1 MRVEEIERLLAEFYE
16 GNTSENQE
24 EKLKKYFETQNVPE
38 HLEKDKRL
46 FLCFHKDVP
55 VEVPAALEDKLS
67 RMIDTKEQEE
77 IHFFRKNKSK
87 RNWRWVG
94 GIAASIVL
102 LFGLGYSISNI
113 SDTME
118 KPKETFTDPEVAY
131 EVLQATLMEVSM
143 GLNNGVDEMI
153 DTQKDIRRTNR
164 EIKRIYNYNRTA
176 LMIMKTNRL
185 FLAGVLLLLPL
196 LCQAQGLFAKYS
208 DMNNVSSVYISKAM
222 IEMNPE
228 LYTKDV
234 NVGKLAKQLEL
245 VQILSTMD
253 NGIKREMRRDI
264 ESVVRAQKYEL
275 LMKQKGIVS
284 RMAFYVKRKGETV
297 QDLIM
302 VVDGAATLKYVRL
315 VGDMTIKDIQNI
327 MKSQKTSDNTYFS
340 IPTHEINN
348 AFKEISIALGEL
360 KKIEGITELKD
371 LKKEMKKL
379 QKETEEMGLSYI
391 IF

>member
-24 EKLKKYFETQNVPE
+24 ERLKKYFETQNVPE
-38 HLEKDKRL
+38 HLEKEKRL

-55 VEVPAALEDKLS
+55 VEVPAGLEDKLS

-77 IHFFRKNKSK
+77 IHFFRKNKTK

-164 EIKRIYNYNRTA
+164 EIK
-176 LMIMKTNRL
+176 
-185 FLAGVLLLLPL
+185 
-196 LCQAQGLFAKYS
+196 
-208 DMNNVSSVYISKAM
+208 
-222 IEMNPE
+222 
-228 LYTKDV
+228 
-234 NVGKLAKQLEL
+234 
-245 VQILSTMD
+245 
-253 NGIKREMRRDI
+253 
-264 ESVVRAQKYEL
+264 
-275 LMKQKGIVS
+275 
-284 RMAFYVKRKGETV
+284 
-297 QDLIM
+297 
-302 VVDGAATLKYVRL
+302 
-315 VGDMTIKDIQNI
+315 
-327 MKSQKTSDNTYFS
+327 
-340 IPTHEINN
+340 
-348 AFKEISIALGEL
+348 
-360 KKIEGITELKD
+360 KD
-371 LKKEMKKL
+371 LQL
-379 QKETEEMGLSYI
+379 Q
-391 IF
+391 

>member
-55 VEVPAALEDKLS
+55 VEVPAGLEDKLS

-118 KPKETFTDPEVAY
+118 KPKETFTDY

-164 EIKRIYNYNRTA
+164 EIK
-176 LMIMKTNRL
+176 
-185 FLAGVLLLLPL
+185 
-196 LCQAQGLFAKYS
+196 
-208 DMNNVSSVYISKAM
+208 
-222 IEMNPE
+222 
-228 LYTKDV
+228 
-234 NVGKLAKQLEL
+234 
-245 VQILSTMD
+245 
-253 NGIKREMRRDI
+253 
-264 ESVVRAQKYEL
+264 
-275 LMKQKGIVS
+275 
-284 RMAFYVKRKGETV
+284 
-297 QDLIM
+297 
-302 VVDGAATLKYVRL
+302 
-315 VGDMTIKDIQNI
+315 
-327 MKSQKTSDNTYFS
+327 
-340 IPTHEINN
+340 
-348 AFKEISIALGEL
+348 
-360 KKIEGITELKD
+360 KD
-371 LKKEMKKL
+371 LQL
-379 QKETEEMGLSYI
+379 Q
-391 IF
+391 

>member
-1 MRVEEIERLLAEFYE
+1 
-16 GNTSENQE
+16 
-24 EKLKKYFETQNVPE
+24 
-38 HLEKDKRL
+38 
-46 FLCFHKDVP
+46 
-55 VEVPAALEDKLS
+55 
-67 RMIDTKEQEE
+67 
-77 IHFFRKNKSK
+77 
-87 RNWRWVG
+87 
-94 GIAASIVL
+94 
-102 LFGLGYSISNI
+102 
-113 SDTME
+113 
-118 KPKETFTDPEVAY
+118 
-131 EVLQATLMEVSM
+131 
-143 GLNNGVDEMI
+143 
-153 DTQKDIRRTNR
+153 
-164 EIKRIYNYNRTA
+164 
-176 LMIMKTNRL
+176 MKTNRL

-245 VQILSTMD
+245 D

>member
-1 MRVEEIERLLAEFYE
+1 
-16 GNTSENQE
+16 
-24 EKLKKYFETQNVPE
+24 
-38 HLEKDKRL
+38 
-46 FLCFHKDVP
+46 
-55 VEVPAALEDKLS
+55 
-67 RMIDTKEQEE
+67 
-77 IHFFRKNKSK
+77 
-87 RNWRWVG
+87 
-94 GIAASIVL
+94 
-102 LFGLGYSISNI
+102 
-113 SDTME
+113 
-118 KPKETFTDPEVAY
+118 
-131 EVLQATLMEVSM
+131 
-143 GLNNGVDEMI
+143 
-153 DTQKDIRRTNR
+153 
-164 EIKRIYNYNRTA
+164 
-176 LMIMKTNRL
+176 MKTNRL

-196 LCQAQGLFAKYS
+196 LCQAQGLFAN
-208 DMNNVSSVYISKAM
+208 MNNVSSVYISKAM

-327 MKSQKTSDNTYFS
+327 MKSQNTYFS

>member
-1 MRVEEIERLLAEFYE
+1 
-16 GNTSENQE
+16 
-24 EKLKKYFETQNVPE
+24 
-38 HLEKDKRL
+38 
-46 FLCFHKDVP
+46 
-55 VEVPAALEDKLS
+55 
-67 RMIDTKEQEE
+67 
-77 IHFFRKNKSK
+77 
-87 RNWRWVG
+87 
-94 GIAASIVL
+94 
-102 LFGLGYSISNI
+102 
-113 SDTME
+113 
-118 KPKETFTDPEVAY
+118 
-131 EVLQATLMEVSM
+131 
-143 GLNNGVDEMI
+143 
-153 DTQKDIRRTNR
+153 
-164 EIKRIYNYNRTA
+164 
-176 LMIMKTNRL
+176 MKTNRL

-253 NGIKREMRRDI
+253 
-264 ESVVRAQKYEL
+264 
-275 LMKQKGIVS
+275 
-284 RMAFYVKRKGETV
+284 KGETV

>member
-1 MRVEEIERLLAEFYE
+1 
-16 GNTSENQE
+16 
-24 EKLKKYFETQNVPE
+24 
-38 HLEKDKRL
+38 
-46 FLCFHKDVP
+46 
-55 VEVPAALEDKLS
+55 
-67 RMIDTKEQEE
+67 
-77 IHFFRKNKSK
+77 
-87 RNWRWVG
+87 
-94 GIAASIVL
+94 
-102 LFGLGYSISNI
+102 
-113 SDTME
+113 
-118 KPKETFTDPEVAY
+118 
-131 EVLQATLMEVSM
+131 
-143 GLNNGVDEMI
+143 
-153 DTQKDIRRTNR
+153 
-164 EIKRIYNYNRTA
+164 
-176 LMIMKTNRL
+176 MKTNRL

-196 LCQAQGLFAKYS
+196 LCQAQGLFAIYS

-275 LMKQKGIVS
+275 LMKQNGIVS
-284 RMAFYVKRKGETV
+284 RMAFYVMRKGETV

-327 MKSQKTSDNTYFS
+327 MKSQKTSDNINFR
-340 IPTHEINN
+340 IPTHDINN

-371 LKKEMKKL
+371 FKKEMKKL

>member
-1 MRVEEIERLLAEFYE
+1 
-16 GNTSENQE
+16 
-24 EKLKKYFETQNVPE
+24 
-38 HLEKDKRL
+38 
-46 FLCFHKDVP
+46 
-55 VEVPAALEDKLS
+55 
-67 RMIDTKEQEE
+67 
-77 IHFFRKNKSK
+77 
-87 RNWRWVG
+87 
-94 GIAASIVL
+94 
-102 LFGLGYSISNI
+102 
-113 SDTME
+113 
-118 KPKETFTDPEVAY
+118 
-131 EVLQATLMEVSM
+131 
-143 GLNNGVDEMI
+143 
-153 DTQKDIRRTNR
+153 
-164 EIKRIYNYNRTA
+164 
-176 LMIMKTNRL
+176 MKTNRL

-253 NGIKREMRRDI
+253 
-264 ESVVRAQKYEL
+264 AQKYEL

>member
-1 MRVEEIERLLAEFYE
+1 
-16 GNTSENQE
+16 
-24 EKLKKYFETQNVPE
+24 
-38 HLEKDKRL
+38 
-46 FLCFHKDVP
+46 
-55 VEVPAALEDKLS
+55 
-67 RMIDTKEQEE
+67 
-77 IHFFRKNKSK
+77 
-87 RNWRWVG
+87 
-94 GIAASIVL
+94 
-102 LFGLGYSISNI
+102 
-113 SDTME
+113 
-118 KPKETFTDPEVAY
+118 
-131 EVLQATLMEVSM
+131 
-143 GLNNGVDEMI
+143 
-153 DTQKDIRRTNR
+153 
-164 EIKRIYNYNRTA
+164 
-176 LMIMKTNRL
+176 MKTNRL

-315 VGDMTIKDIQNI
+315 VGDTV
-327 MKSQKTSDNTYFS
+327 SYTHLTL
-340 IPTHEINN
+340 PTKRIV
-348 AFKEISIALGEL
+348 
-360 KKIEGITELKD
+360 
-371 LKKEMKKL
+371 
-379 QKETEEMGLSYI
+379 
-391 IF
+391 

>member
-1 MRVEEIERLLAEFYE
+1 
-16 GNTSENQE
+16 
-24 EKLKKYFETQNVPE
+24 
-38 HLEKDKRL
+38 
-46 FLCFHKDVP
+46 
-55 VEVPAALEDKLS
+55 
-67 RMIDTKEQEE
+67 
-77 IHFFRKNKSK
+77 
-87 RNWRWVG
+87 
-94 GIAASIVL
+94 
-102 LFGLGYSISNI
+102 
-113 SDTME
+113 
-118 KPKETFTDPEVAY
+118 
-131 EVLQATLMEVSM
+131 
-143 GLNNGVDEMI
+143 
-153 DTQKDIRRTNR
+153 
-164 EIKRIYNYNRTA
+164 
-176 LMIMKTNRL
+176 MKTNRL

-208 DMNNVSSVYISKAM
+208 D
-222 IEMNPE
+222 
-228 LYTKDV
+228 TKDV

-302 VVDGAATLKYVRL
+302 VDGAATLKYVRL

-348 AFKEISIALGEL
+348 AFKEISTALGEL

>member
-1 MRVEEIERLLAEFYE
+1 
-16 GNTSENQE
+16 
-24 EKLKKYFETQNVPE
+24 
-38 HLEKDKRL
+38 
-46 FLCFHKDVP
+46 
-55 VEVPAALEDKLS
+55 
-67 RMIDTKEQEE
+67 
-77 IHFFRKNKSK
+77 
-87 RNWRWVG
+87 
-94 GIAASIVL
+94 
-102 LFGLGYSISNI
+102 
-113 SDTME
+113 
-118 KPKETFTDPEVAY
+118 
-131 EVLQATLMEVSM
+131 
-143 GLNNGVDEMI
+143 
-153 DTQKDIRRTNR
+153 
-164 EIKRIYNYNRTA
+164 
-176 LMIMKTNRL
+176 MKTNRL

-208 DMNNVSSVYISKAM
+208 DMNNVSSVYISKA
-222 IEMNPE
+222 MNPE

-297 QDLIM
+297 QDVIM

>member
-55 VEVPAALEDKLS
+55 VEVPAGLE
-67 RMIDTKEQEE
+67 EQEE

-164 EIKRIYNYNRTA
+164 EIK
-176 LMIMKTNRL
+176 
-185 FLAGVLLLLPL
+185 
-196 LCQAQGLFAKYS
+196 
-208 DMNNVSSVYISKAM
+208 
-222 IEMNPE
+222 
-228 LYTKDV
+228 
-234 NVGKLAKQLEL
+234 
-245 VQILSTMD
+245 
-253 NGIKREMRRDI
+253 
-264 ESVVRAQKYEL
+264 
-275 LMKQKGIVS
+275 
-284 RMAFYVKRKGETV
+284 
-297 QDLIM
+297 
-302 VVDGAATLKYVRL
+302 
-315 VGDMTIKDIQNI
+315 
-327 MKSQKTSDNTYFS
+327 
-340 IPTHEINN
+340 
-348 AFKEISIALGEL
+348 
-360 KKIEGITELKD
+360 KD
-371 LKKEMKKL
+371 LQL
-379 QKETEEMGLSYI
+379 Q
-391 IF
+391 

>member
-1 MRVEEIERLLAEFYE
+1 
-16 GNTSENQE
+16 
-24 EKLKKYFETQNVPE
+24 
-38 HLEKDKRL
+38 
-46 FLCFHKDVP
+46 
-55 VEVPAALEDKLS
+55 
-67 RMIDTKEQEE
+67 
-77 IHFFRKNKSK
+77 
-87 RNWRWVG
+87 
-94 GIAASIVL
+94 
-102 LFGLGYSISNI
+102 
-113 SDTME
+113 
-118 KPKETFTDPEVAY
+118 
-131 EVLQATLMEVSM
+131 
-143 GLNNGVDEMI
+143 
-153 DTQKDIRRTNR
+153 
-164 EIKRIYNYNRTA
+164 
-176 LMIMKTNRL
+176 MKTNRL

-264 ESVVRAQKYEL
+264 ESVVRAQKHEL